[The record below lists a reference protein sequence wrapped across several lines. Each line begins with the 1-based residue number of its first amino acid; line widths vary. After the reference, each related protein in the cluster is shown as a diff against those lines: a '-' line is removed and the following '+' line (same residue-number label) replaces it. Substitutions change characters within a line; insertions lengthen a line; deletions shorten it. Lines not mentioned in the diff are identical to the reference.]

1 MTYPQFKNDLQR
13 IHESEVYGIAL
24 FDTAAQLTRNKER
37 KQKWLALKALEEHTL
52 NRYLAYMQ
60 ESGQAVVEP
69 KGWALKGRAEGA
81 ALGLMPWRLAM
92 KLLKDGTVPF
102 QEKFLRL
109 KQHANEA
116 DQQFFA
122 YVYAHEK
129 AIEAFAK
136 SELSKQ
142 DNSLKAVRE
151 LLGASH
157 KL

>member
-1 MTYPQFKNDLQR
+1 MTYPQYKNDLQR

-24 FDTAAQLTRNKER
+24 FDTAAKLCRNKER
-37 KQKWLALKALEEHTL
+37 KQKWLALKALEQHTL
-52 NRYLAYMQ
+52 DRYLAYMQ
-60 ESGQAVVEP
+60 ESGQTVVEP
-69 KGWALKGRAEGA
+69 TGWALKGRAEGA

-109 KQHANEA
+109 KQHANET

-129 AIEAFAK
+129 AIEAFAN

-142 DNSLKAVRE
+142 DNSLKAVMA
-151 LLGASH
+151 LLDR
-157 KL
+157 

>member
-1 MTYPQFKNDLQR
+1 MTYPQYKNDLQR

-24 FDTAAQLTRNKER
+24 FDTAAQLSRNKDR
-37 KQKWLALKALEEHTL
+37 KLKWLALKALEQQTL
-52 NRYLAYMQ
+52 NRYFEYMR
-60 ESGQAVVEP
+60 ESGQAVLEP
-69 KGWALKGRAEGA
+69 RGWALKGRGEGV

-92 KLLKDGTVPF
+92 KLLQDGTAPF

-136 SELSKQ
+136 SELSRSS
-142 DNSLKAVRE
+142 DSLKAVRA
-151 LLGASH
+151 LLG
-157 KL
+157 